1 MIEWQTM
8 LLQSLQA
15 EYGPRPNVG
24 ALATADEGGM
34 PRARAVV
41 CRRLADDGAAYI
53 TSDARS
59 GKSQDT
65 RKNPHAELV
74 FWLPSRREQFRLWGD
89 VERLGPGSNDP
100 ELADAWTQL
109 PAVTRATFFWP
120 QPGAPRGPDSD
131 FPKSA
136 PADLPPP
143 QTFEVLVLRPTLVRY
158 VALQFQPH
166 RARKWTL
173 RGSNWEPQD
182 INP

>member
-1 MIEWQTM
+1 MIEWQSM
-8 LLQSLQA
+8 LSQSLQA

-24 ALATADEGGM
+24 TLATVDTGGM

-41 CRRLADDGAAYI
+41 CRRLAEDGAAYI

-59 GKSQDT
+59 GKSQDA
-65 RKNPHAELV
+65 RANAHGELV

-89 VERLGPGSNDP
+89 VVRIGPGSADP
-100 ELADAWTQL
+100 ELAEAWTQL

-120 QPGAPRGPDSD
+120 QPGAPRAPESD
-131 FPKSA
+131 FRKSA
-136 PADLPPP
+136 PGDLPPP
-143 QTFEVLVLRPTLVRY
+143 DTFEILVLRPTLIRY

-166 RARKWTL
+166 RARKWT
-173 RGSNWEPQD
+173 REGANWEAHD

>member
-8 LLQSLQA
+8 LSQSLQA

-24 ALATADEGGM
+24 TLATVDEAGM

-41 CRRLADDGAAYI
+41 CRRLAEDGAAYI

-65 RKNPHAELV
+65 RKNPRAELV
-74 FWLPSRREQFRLWGD
+74 FWLPSRREQFRLWGQVD
-89 VERLGPGSNDP
+89 RLGPGSSDP

-120 QPGAPRGPDSD
+120 QPGAPRGPESA

-166 RARKWTL
+166 RARKWT
-173 RGSNWEPQD
+173 RQADNWEAQD